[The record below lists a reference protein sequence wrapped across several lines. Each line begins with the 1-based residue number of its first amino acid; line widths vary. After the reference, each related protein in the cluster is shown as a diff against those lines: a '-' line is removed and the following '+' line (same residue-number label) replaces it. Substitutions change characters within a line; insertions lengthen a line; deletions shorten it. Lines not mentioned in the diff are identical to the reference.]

1 MATNGGSFLSS
12 GPAKTLLGVLVLL
25 VLLTGG
31 AYALLYGVTHPPR
44 ERTQL
49 DPADLLLRAEDVTF
63 HATDDVL
70 LSGWLVKGAPKAPVI
85 LLCHDLGGS
94 RSSLL
99 NSAVSLNRAGYA
111 LFVFDFRGHGL
122 STGSGGFLG
131 VDEKRD
137 ILPCRRRA
145 GEPQRHGKSARH
157 AKAEGRSCGQPE
169 ETLRARYGGREGSGA
184 QSESKG
190 ERPCSEDHGR
200 WSNATVPCAATTE

>member
-131 VDEKRD
+131 VDEKSD
-137 ILPCRRRA
+137 ILGA
-145 GEPQRHGKSARH
+145 IAFLKS
-157 AKAEGRSCGQPE
+157 RSDVD
-169 ETLRARYGGREGSGA
+169 GSRVGLW
-184 QSESKG
+184 G
-190 ERPCSEDHGR
+190 IGM
-200 WSNATVPCAATTE
+200 